1 MFERFVGVIRVPLSL
16 VERPRVPCVFPEHS
30 GVCKCVPAPPGVFL
44 PVPVIVRPVF
54 NRIAVLTQAHRE

>member
-30 GVCKCVPAPPGVFL
+30 GVCKCVPAPPVSFYRYQC
-44 PVPVIVRPVF
+44 VVRPVF